1 MSQNDF
7 VIADDTGENVL
18 TDINSALQALASNSR
33 ADNSPTTT
41 YPSQFFANQTTGFLS
56 YRDGSTASTYY
67 NLAKLT
73 GGLNVDQPSD
83 FNGDVVFNGTHSSGL
98 QKITFDA
105 DNTNGFGAFVFSDGA
120 RATFGTNED
129 LSISHVQGFSS
140 IFCNTNTPIII
151 SAKKSTT
158 SGFNFRIQTSRS
170 DNPTLFDAAYEA
182 IQDGG
187 QKLYFDGGNTPKL
200 ATTAN
205 GIEVAGSILPTTD
218 NDKSLGSSSKR
229 FSTLHSGAL
238 NTGDINMSN
247 LNDSGNEIDGSQGSW
262 SIQEGADDLFLINRV
277 SGKKYKFNLTEV
289 T

>member
-83 FNGDVVFNGTHSSGL
+83 FNGDVVFNGTHSSGAF
-98 QKITFDA
+98 KITFDA
-105 DNTNGFGAFVFSDGA
+105 DNTGGFGALIFNDFT
-120 RATFGTNED
+120 R
-129 LSISHVQGFSS
+129 LSIGTGQDMVITHVIGVNALTS
-140 IFCNTNTPIII
+140 NTDSPILIQT
-151 SAKKSTT
+151 KKGTT
-158 SGFNFRIQTSRS
+158 YSYNFRIETNKS
-170 DNPTLFDAAYEA
+170 DGSGNDVAYEA

-218 NDKSLGSSSKR
+218 NDKPLGSSSKR